1 MFMKRAY
8 IKALVLDRMNN
19 APVVLLGIEGTN
31 RVVPIWIGPCEAYAL
46 AMALEGLEP
55 PRPMTHDLLLNI
67 ITTLDVSI
75 DRVVIHSVRDNTFYA
90 NIILK
95 ENVFFEEEE
104 EEGQE
109 DTAYIEID
117 ARPSDS
123 MILATKKGVPIYVT
137 NEIINEH
144 SIEIEETGEESE
156 DEKFKKFV
164 ENLDID
170 AFRKMLEEKREE
182 DEGTGEED

>member
-1 MFMKRAY
+1 VKRAY
-8 IKALVLDRMNN
+8 IKALVLDKINN
-19 APVVLLGIEGTN
+19 APVVLLGIEGTS

-67 ITTLDVSI
+67 LNTLDVSI
-75 DRVVIHSVRDNTFYA
+75 DKVVIHSVKDNTFYA
-90 NIILK
+90 NIVLK

-104 EEGQE
+104 EAQDE
-109 DTAYIEID
+109 TAYIEID

-123 MILATKKGVPIYVT
+123 MILAVKKGAPIYVT
-137 NEIINEH
+137 SEIVNEH
-144 SIEIEETGEESE
+144 SIEIEEGEEESE
-156 DEKFKKFV
+156 EEKFKKFV

-170 AFRKMLEEKREE
+170 AFRKMLQERKE
-182 DEGTGEED
+182 DEGAGEED